1 MSELRNRS
9 CWDVKYV
16 IMTARIDQLNI
27 FFATSPPLFLWQR
40 TVQRSVLLAYT
51 LFSLGLELV
60 VLTRVKKIGGESERT
75 VPDAMYGNVYVSG
88 LVGTDATA
96 ANPPPAVTS
105 SSTTRTH
112 NQPQPH
118 PPIGTIATAALQNNR
133 DDPHLAGNEACL
145 CSLCHIKDR
154 FFPRSQDGRIVLPHP
169 TTTASVHSHWTRR
182 HRHTASMTSATTPLA
197 TSTSHGRN
205 RTNSTA
211 SNRDREWGACF
222 FFSFFFWN
230 LSCLI
235 YGWNWVRLSVAKFN
249 EGRRAAGL
257 RTFQLQS
264 DSAEGMF
271 TGPGMWILSL
281 CRYALN

>member
-1 MSELRNRS
+1 MGRQIRDNDGAHWPVEYIFRHLSSSFPL
-9 CWDVKYV
+9 
-16 IMTARIDQLNI
+16 TAYGPAVGAASLY
-27 FFATSPPLFLWQR
+27 SL
-40 TVQRSVLLAYT
+40 
-51 LFSLGLELV
+51 SLGLELV

-222 FFSFFFWN
+222 FFFLFFFWN

-235 YGWNWVRLSVAKFN
+235 YGWTWVRLSVAKFN